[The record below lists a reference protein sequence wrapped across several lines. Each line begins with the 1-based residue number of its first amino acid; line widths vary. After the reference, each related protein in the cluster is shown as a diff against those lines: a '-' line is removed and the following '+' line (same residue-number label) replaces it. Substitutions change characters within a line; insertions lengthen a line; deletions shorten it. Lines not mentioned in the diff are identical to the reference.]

1 MSDLDLG
8 TYQDFAHYTASDESK
23 VFQKFIDTL
32 TDEQME
38 TDVNIPLLLTAA
50 IGLSSEGGEFSEI
63 VK

>member
-50 IGLSSEGGEFSEI
+50 IR
-63 VK
+63 